1 MGGSAERSPAPV
13 RAHDRGVYTF
23 GPRVQPGF
31 RYHARAARARSARRP
46 DTPSRSN
53 EPRCGDRFGCRR
65 RSPQRYS
72 RSGHERRCRTHGRA
86 LSARWWEAGARRGRQ
101 RRKLAR
107 SRGTGLKP
115 LLLKGGKL
123 VDPSQRLDKI
133 GDLLVLDGVVEEV
146 GGSIA
151 GPDGSD
157 VVDCRELI
165 VSPGFIDVHCHLRE
179 PGREDVETVATG
191 ARAAAAGG
199 FTAVCAMPNTD
210 PVTDNQA
217 AVGFIIR
224 QAQRAKAA
232 RVHPIGAIS
241 LGQRGEALAEFG
253 EMVGAGAVAVSDD
266 GRPVVSAQLMRTAL
280 EYALTFG
287 IPVIDHCEEP
297 TLSQGGA
304 MNEGIVSA
312 RLGLKGI
319 PAEAEEIMVIRD
331 ILLARRTRGH
341 AHLAHMST
349 KGSVELIRWGKER
362 GINVT
367 AEVCPHHLT
376 LTEDRIGAYDT
387 NAKMNPPLRTEAD
400 VEALREAVRDGTIDL
415 IATDHAPHHYDE
427 KEREFADAPNGI
439 IGLETALGVVVT
451 HLVDSGTLDFATLIE
466 RMSCSPARVFNLEGG
481 TLRRGAAA
489 DITVFDP
496 AIKWTVDPTE
506 MLSKG
511 RNTPYA
517 GMTLS
522 GRAVCT
528 IVEGR
533 IVYQIGSSASAR
545 LQPARS

>member
-1 MGGSAERSPAPV
+1 MTASRPILLAGGR
-13 RAHDRGVYTF
+13 
-23 GPRVQPGF
+23 
-31 RYHARAARARSARRP
+31 
-46 DTPSRSN
+46 
-53 EPRCGDRFGCRR
+53 
-65 RSPQRYS
+65 
-72 RSGHERRCRTHGRA
+72 
-86 LSARWWEAGARRGRQ
+86 
-101 RRKLAR
+101 
-107 SRGTGLKP
+107 
-115 LLLKGGKL
+115 LL
-123 VDPSQRLDKI
+123 DPSQRLDETGDVLVSDGLVEAI
-133 GDLLVLDGVVEEV
+133 GGRIETPDNCEV
-146 GGSIA
+146 I
-151 GPDGSD
+151 
-157 VVDCRELI
+157 DCTDCI

-179 PGREDVETVATG
+179 PGREDVETIASG

-224 QAQRAKAA
+224 QANRAAA
-232 RVHPIGAIS
+232 SRVHAIGAIS
-241 LGQRGEALAEFG
+241 VGQRGEMLAEFG

-280 EYALTFG
+280 EYARTFG

-297 TLSQGGA
+297 TLAHGGT

-331 ILLARRTRGH
+331 ILLARRTGGH
-341 AHLAHMST
+341 VHLAHMST
-349 KGSVELIRWGKER
+349 RGSVELIRWGKER

-367 AEVCPHHLT
+367 AEVCPHHIS
-376 LTEDRIGAYDT
+376 LTEDRVGAYDT
-387 NAKMNPPLRTEAD
+387 NAKMNPPLRTASD
-400 VEALREAVRDGTIDL
+400 VEALREAVSDGTIDM

-439 IGLETALGVVVT
+439 IGLETALAVCVT
-451 HLVDSGTLDFATLIE
+451 HLVESGMLDFPTLVE
-466 RMSCSPARVFNLEGG
+466 RMSCSPARIFNLPGG

-496 AIKWTVDPTE
+496 ACRWVVDSAK

-511 RNTPYA
+511 RNTPYG

-522 GRAVCT
+522 GRATCT
-528 IVEGR
+528 VVGGR
-533 IVYQIGSSASAR
+533 IVHQLKNQAAAVLS
-545 LQPARS
+545 PARA